1 MQYDDKIPNPDLG
14 VFGNAI
20 VDEALRRAL
29 VWLPAEV
36 TAYFAPPLVHGANA
50 IPAQVTLRVL
60 IKKGRAIEHE
70 DDLEQGETL
79 ELGKELDPVNG
90 TTRADAFGGRLA
102 ISEYPPIPRAIVMRP
117 GLGSTCRLRGPI
129 PVGTKGVAL
138 ISSRMIDRW
147 QLRTG
152 VVDPDFPA
160 TGAHLHNLAS
170 CVFLPTVTPGF
181 DEVGDNPNLD
191 AYLGNDAGTRAI
203 EWYPNRLT
211 VTATDLRLGLD
222 GATLGVARATDPVGI
237 SAALATWMGNVQTAL
252 SGLGAPVAPLV
263 GTQIGT
269 ITSGSPYVKSI

>member
-36 TAYFAPPLVHGANA
+36 TAYYGPPLVHGANA
-50 IPAQVTLRVL
+50 IPAQVTLRIL
-60 IKKGRAIEHE
+60 LKKGRAIEHE

-79 ELGKELDPVNG
+79 ELGTELDPVNG
-90 TTRADAFGGRLA
+90 TTRADTFGGRLA

-129 PVGTKGVAL
+129 PIGTTGVAL

-147 QLRTG
+147 QLRSG

-160 TGAHLHNLAS
+160 TNAHLHNLAS
-170 CVFLPTVTPGF
+170 CVFLPTATPGAS
-181 DEVGDNPNLD
+181 EVGDQEGVD
-191 AYLGNDAGTRAI
+191 AYLGNDAGSRSIKWFSDHMAI
-203 EWYPNRLT
+203 ES
-211 VTATDLRLGLD
+211 TDLRLGLD
-222 GATLGVARATDPVGI
+222 SATLGVARATDPVGI
-237 SAALATWMGNVQTAL
+237 HAALATWMGNVQAAL
-252 SGLGAPVAPLV
+252 NGLGAPIAALV

-269 ITSGSPYVKSI
+269 ITSGSSNVKTI